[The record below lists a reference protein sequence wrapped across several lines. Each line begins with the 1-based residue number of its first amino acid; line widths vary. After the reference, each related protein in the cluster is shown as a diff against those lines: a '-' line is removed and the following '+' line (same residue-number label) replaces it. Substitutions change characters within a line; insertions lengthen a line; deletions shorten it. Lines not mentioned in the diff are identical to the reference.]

1 MELSSYSFIDIL
13 ISCVLGF
20 IMFGIG
26 LSLTP
31 MNFKTIA
38 IYPKSFIIGL
48 TTQMIV
54 LPLIAFAIASISNIP
69 IPYKVGL
76 ILLASCPGGTTSG
89 FITYFFKG
97 NVALS
102 ITLTS
107 INSILTLFSIPF
119 ITNLAL
125 QFYYGKGTDIHLSFV
140 ETVIQIFMVTI
151 LPASIGVIFRHLKP
165 ITAIKIQ
172 KPLKIVLLIALAVV
186 FIVKFFAN
194 KNQGGTGITSGE
206 IFEILPFAIMLNIGC
221 MLTGCFIGFIF
232 SLGKRNSYTI
242 SIEAAVHNTTLAFL
256 IAGTLLQ
263 NQDMVKP
270 SLIYSMF
277 SFWTAIVFS
286 IIIKKVFKER
296 LFHEFQ
302 N

>member
-1 MELSSYSFIDIL
+1 MEFSSYSYIDIL

-31 MNFKTIA
+31 QNFKNIA
-38 IYPKSFIIGL
+38 IYPKAFIIGL
-48 TTQMIV
+48 TTQMIA
-54 LPLIAFAIASISNIP
+54 LPLIAFLIAEMAHLP

-76 ILLASCPGGTTSG
+76 ILLAACPGGTTSG

-102 ITLTS
+102 LTLTA
-107 INSILTLFSIPF
+107 INSFLTLFSIPF

-125 QFYYGKGTDIHLSFV
+125 QHYYGSGSDIHLSFL

-151 LPASIGVIFRHLKP
+151 FPATLGVLFKYFFSDKAL
-165 ITAIKIQ
+165 KIQ
-172 KPLKIVLLIALAVV
+172 KPLKVILLVALALV
-186 FIVKFFAN
+186 FIIKFFAN
-194 KNQGGTGITSGE
+194 KNQGGTDITGNE
-206 IFEILPFAIMLNIGC
+206 ITQILPFALLLNISC
-221 MLTGCFIGFIF
+221 MLTGFFVAY
-232 SLGKRNSYTI
+232 SSKLGTKNSFTI

-256 IAGTLLQ
+256 VAGTLLQ
-263 NQDMVKP
+263 NQQMVKP

-277 SFWTAIVFS
+277 SFWTAVLCGFAVKYLHKTKS
-286 IIIKKVFKER
+286 FADFK
-296 LFHEFQ
+296 